1 MSSKRA
7 DAHQRDEAREQVRAA
22 EAGDPRAVRE
32 ILRALEV
39 FLRGETPIP
48 RCYAVFCADSFT
60 AFLEDDEDD
69 EDREDK
75 EDRGAWGRLRDDHGN
90 LLKPAEEFEALDRS
104 QDSPVERILGL
115 GARLSERRL
124 RRIGMA
130 ACRAFHLAGHRTST
144 IEWASALTP
153 EEGSSP
159 RDQAIQRT
167 GVCDAHAEV
176 EVVVPAHRGDPRA
189 LWILLDTVALSLYR
203 RAPIPGPI
211 AVFCA
216 DSLQRW
222 TEDNAAWE
230 RVERSS
236 QGTSPPSPTS
246 YNAIYKLARSFC
258 RAFCLSRPQTRLK
271 AGEIP
276 HEPPCCPQEV
286 DKFRQ
291 LLRHGVSRRAA
302 QLIITGTY
310 PTFSSRTLDEWVR
323 LLGITSGSTDRG
335 ALAGNLLRVA
345 ARVDDEIAEGR
356 SREDAYLE
364 VARWLSRSL
373 FPSFRSQWEKW
384 AVRVLRRAE
393 EGHRRPEE
401 LLELAKEICIARE
414 RGECL
419 PVIPE
424 KFLGLLREVCAEVP
438 SSLVPDSLIAELI
451 PAIRKAHRFALGP
464 GDS

>member
-48 RCYAVFCADSFT
+48 RCYAVFCANGFAT
-60 AFLEDDEDD
+60 FLEDNDNEDN
-69 EDREDK
+69 EDNEDKKDK
-75 EDRGAWGRLRDDHGN
+75 EDKGAWGRLSDGHGN

-167 GVCDAHAEV
+167 GVCDARAEV

-189 LWILLDTVALSLYR
+189 LGILLDKVALSLY

-230 RVERSS
+230 RVERSW

-258 RAFCLSRPQTRLK
+258 RAFRLSRPQTRLK
-271 AGEIP
+271 AGESP
-276 HEPPCCPQEV
+276 MSP
-286 DKFRQ
+286 
-291 LLRHGVSRRAA
+291 LL
-302 QLIITGTY
+302 
-310 PTFSSRTLDEWVR
+310 SS
-323 LLGITSGSTDRG
+323 
-335 ALAGNLLRVA
+335 AG
-345 ARVDDEIAEGR
+345 G
-356 SREDAYLE
+356 
-364 VARWLSRSL
+364 
-373 FPSFRSQWEKW
+373 
-384 AVRVLRRAE
+384 
-393 EGHRRPEE
+393 
-401 LLELAKEICIARE
+401 
-414 RGECL
+414 
-419 PVIPE
+419 
-424 KFLGLLREVCAEVP
+424 EVP
-438 SSLVPDSLIAELI
+438 GASSPWCLQAGGAADHHGHLSHLLISDPL
-451 PAIRKAHRFALGP
+451 
-464 GDS
+464 